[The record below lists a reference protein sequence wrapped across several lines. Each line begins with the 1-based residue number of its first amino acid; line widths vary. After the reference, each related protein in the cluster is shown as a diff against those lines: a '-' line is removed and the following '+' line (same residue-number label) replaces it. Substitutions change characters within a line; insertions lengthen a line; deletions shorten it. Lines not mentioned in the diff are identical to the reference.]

1 MRYII
6 QNILKENHRPTI
18 GKTVYLIMDK
28 SGKYVFTKF
37 LTRGTYWVTM
47 ENYGNG
53 DGYQSYTDII
63 FKNRKE
69 AQEFLDL
76 VIYCFQHQDRICS
89 YKLEKDDQRNSFNP
103 NDWEVVEYIQG
114 LMPKDDT
121 EIFDNLTES
130 EDSGGPNEDG
140 WESVDKLNNKTF
152 QEFYINQRKNAEGV
166 VSILPQPQLDRY
178 KPKVVEYVMGFF
190 RKDSMSNVFD
200 QLTESKE
207 GIGSKRDPHRGDF
220 ILAKK
225 AIFVDGKDKAT
236 TMGNM
241 YEIKKIRNEY
251 GIKNVIFIN
260 DFDAEHTVTPTNHFF
275 EEYFEYVPRE
285 YKEGLDNT
293 DTLFDLTYNFFNIN
307 ESEFDDLEWANDVV
321 TASRIPSVGV
331 VYRVNL
337 PKDEKAIID
346 ILIAD
351 MDENWVHD
359 NTRAIII
366 DPETIVDPK
375 RFLRD
380 YNRNEQTPLDRVI
393 ELLEEGHWRPIPKE
407 MSLFR
412 QEDFDPNDPIYIP
425 RLTESEEDNFEWV
438 DELPE
443 EEPFHK
449 ILIQNDER
457 DFGLKFSGVDRIL
470 FNPSVEIGSRYFN
483 DVVYWLEDR
492 DYYPD
497 TLQLDGETS
506 YIEIVKRRHAKGI
519 RNGKFKVGPVLSDQE
534 LYKLSQENTRPNWN
548 GNIWYEQ
555 FMKEF
560 KVRN

>member
-18 GKTVYLIMDK
+18 GKTIYLIMDK

-103 NDWEVVEYIQG
+103 NDWEVVEYIKG

-130 EDSGGPNEDG
+130 E
-140 WESVDKLNNKTF
+140 
-152 QEFYINQRKNAEGV
+152 
-166 VSILPQPQLDRY
+166 
-178 KPKVVEYVMGFF
+178 
-190 RKDSMSNVFD
+190 
-200 QLTESKE
+200 E
-207 GIGSKRDPHRGDF
+207 GIGSKHDPHRGDF

-241 YEIKKIRNEY
+241 YEIKKLRDEY
-251 GIKNVIFIN
+251 GIKKVIFIN

-293 DTLFDLTYNFFNIN
+293 DTLFEDWTIEPKPDEPKLTGIDLSDLT
-307 ESEFDDLEWANDVV
+307 EE
-321 TASRIPSVGV
+321 
-331 VYRVNL
+331 
-337 PKDEKAIID
+337 EKREV
-346 ILIAD
+346 L
-351 MDENWVHD
+351 
-359 NTRAIII
+359 
-366 DPETIVDPK
+366 K
-375 RFLRD
+375 KL
-380 YNRNEQTPLDRVI
+380 
-393 ELLEEGHWRPIPKE
+393 
-407 MSLFR
+407 
-412 QEDFDPNDPIYIP
+412 
-425 RLTESEEDNFEWV
+425 EDNFGVFNNFHNYAWV
-438 DELPE
+438 DSIEYLVTDFKTPYTLGDRENQIGLWFDSKEGFRRLTGGGYFVTVRMDGKKLIWRE
-443 EEPFHK
+443 E
-449 ILIQNDER
+449 I
-457 DFGLKFSGVDRIL
+457 SGREFL
-470 FNPSVEIGSRYFN
+470 
-483 DVVYWLEDR
+483 
-492 DYYPD
+492 D
-497 TLQLDGETS
+497 TNFDLTHML
-506 YIEIVKRRHAKGI
+506 
-519 RNGKFKVGPVLSDQE
+519 
-534 LYKLSQENTRPNWN
+534 
-548 GNIWYEQ
+548 
-555 FMKEF
+555 
-560 KVRN
+560 

>member
-1 MRYII
+1 MRSTI
-6 QNILKENHRPTI
+6 QKILKEAKDYHSS
-18 GKTVYLIMDK
+18 VFLIMSEDEK
-28 SGKYVFTKF
+28 FVKYNLHVA
-37 LTRGTYWVTM
+37 G
-47 ENYGNG
+47 ENY
-53 DGYQSYTDII
+53 
-63 FKNRKE
+63 F
-69 AQEFLDL
+69 
-76 VIYCFQHQDRICS
+76 
-89 YKLEKDDQRNSFNP
+89 
-103 NDWEVVEYIQG
+103 
-114 LMPKDDT
+114 
-121 EIFDNLTES
+121 
-130 EDSGGPNEDG
+130 SGGPNEDG

-251 GIKNVIFIN
+251 GIKKVIFIN

-285 YKEGLDNT
+285 YKEGLDNI
-293 DTLFDLTYNFFNIN
+293 DTLFEDWTIEPKPDEPKLTGIDLSDLTEGEKREVLKKLEDNFGVFSNFHNYAWVDRIEYLVTDFKTPYTLGDRENQIGLWFDSKEGFRRLTGGGYFVTVRMDGKKLIWREEISGREFLDTNFDLTHNFFNIN

-321 TASRIPSVGV
+321 TDSSRIPSVGV

-438 DELPE
+438 D
-443 EEPFHK
+443 K
-449 ILIQNDER
+449 
-457 DFGLKFSGVDRIL
+457 LK
-470 FNPSVEIGSRYFN
+470 
-483 DVVYWLEDR
+483 
-492 DYYPD
+492 
-497 TLQLDGETS
+497 
-506 YIEIVKRRHAKGI
+506 
-519 RNGKFKVGPVLSDQE
+519 
-534 LYKLSQENTRPNWN
+534 
-548 GNIWYEQ
+548 
-555 FMKEF
+555 
-560 KVRN
+560 

>member
-1 MRYII
+1 MKSLIK
-6 QNILKENHRPTI
+6 NILKEAQDYHSS
-18 GKTVYLIMDK
+18 VFLIMSEDERFV
-28 SGKYVFTKF
+28 KYNLHVA
-37 LTRGTYWVTM
+37 G
-47 ENYGNG
+47 ENY
-53 DGYQSYTDII
+53 
-63 FKNRKE
+63 F
-69 AQEFLDL
+69 
-76 VIYCFQHQDRICS
+76 
-89 YKLEKDDQRNSFNP
+89 
-103 NDWEVVEYIQG
+103 
-114 LMPKDDT
+114 
-121 EIFDNLTES
+121 
-130 EDSGGPNEDG
+130 SGGPNEDG

-225 AIFVDGKDKAT
+225 AIFVDGKDRAT

-251 GIKNVIFIN
+251 GIINVIFIN

-285 YKEGLDNT
+285 YKEGLENT
-293 DTLFDLTYNFFNIN
+293 DTLFDTLFEDWTIEPKPNEPKLTGIDLSDLTEGEKREVLKKLEDNFGVFSNFHNYAWVDRIEYLVTDFKTPYTLGDRENQIGLWFDSKEGFRRLTGGGYFVTVRMDGKKLIWREEISGREFLDTNFDLTHNFFNIN

-321 TASRIPSVGV
+321 TDSSRIPSVGV

-351 MDENWVHD
+351 MDENWVRD

-380 YNRNEQTPLDRVI
+380 YNRNFQTPLDRVI
-393 ELLEEGHWRPIPKE
+393 ELLEEGYWRPIPKE

-438 DELPE
+438 
-443 EEPFHK
+443 
-449 ILIQNDER
+449 
-457 DFGLKFSGVDRIL
+457 
-470 FNPSVEIGSRYFN
+470 
-483 DVVYWLEDR
+483 
-492 DYYPD
+492 
-497 TLQLDGETS
+497 
-506 YIEIVKRRHAKGI
+506 
-519 RNGKFKVGPVLSDQE
+519 RNCSQK
-534 LYKLSQENTRPNWN
+534 YK
-548 GNIWYEQ
+548 
-555 FMKEF
+555 
-560 KVRN
+560 

>member
-1 MRYII
+1 MTVRMD
-6 QNILKENHRPTI
+6 
-18 GKTVYLIMDK
+18 GKKLIWREEI
-28 SGKYVFTKF
+28 SG
-37 LTRGTYWVTM
+37 R
-47 ENYGNG
+47 
-53 DGYQSYTDII
+53 
-63 FKNRKE
+63 
-69 AQEFLDL
+69 EFLD
-76 VIYCFQHQDRICS
+76 
-89 YKLEKDDQRNSFNP
+89 
-103 NDWEVVEYIQG
+103 
-114 LMPKDDT
+114 
-121 EIFDNLTES
+121 
-130 EDSGGPNEDG
+130 
-140 WESVDKLNNKTF
+140 
-152 QEFYINQRKNAEGV
+152 
-166 VSILPQPQLDRY
+166 
-178 KPKVVEYVMGFF
+178 
-190 RKDSMSNVFD
+190 
-200 QLTESKE
+200 
-207 GIGSKRDPHRGDF
+207 
-220 ILAKK
+220 
-225 AIFVDGKDKAT
+225 
-236 TMGNM
+236 
-241 YEIKKIRNEY
+241 
-251 GIKNVIFIN
+251 
-260 DFDAEHTVTPTNHFF
+260 TN
-275 EEYFEYVPRE
+275 
-285 YKEGLDNT
+285 
-293 DTLFDLTYNFFNIN
+293 FDLTHNFFNIN

-438 DELPE
+438 DKLPE

>member
-1 MRYII
+1 MKSLIK
-6 QNILKENHRPTI
+6 NILKEVQDYHSS
-18 GKTVYLIMDK
+18 VFLIMSEDERFV
-28 SGKYVFTKF
+28 KYNLHVA
-37 LTRGTYWVTM
+37 G
-47 ENYGNG
+47 ENY
-53 DGYQSYTDII
+53 
-63 FKNRKE
+63 F
-69 AQEFLDL
+69 
-76 VIYCFQHQDRICS
+76 
-89 YKLEKDDQRNSFNP
+89 
-103 NDWEVVEYIQG
+103 
-114 LMPKDDT
+114 
-121 EIFDNLTES
+121 
-130 EDSGGPNEDG
+130 SGGPNEDG

-220 ILAKK
+220 ILARK

-260 DFDAEHTVTPTNHFF
+260 DFDAEHMVTPTNHFF

-293 DTLFDLTYNFFNIN
+293 DTLFEDWTIEPKPDEILDNALPFTGIDLSDLTEEEKREVLKKLEDNFGVFSNFHNYAWVDRIEYLVTDFKTPYISNRISNRINCFWFDSKEGFRRLTGGGYFVTVRMDGKKLIWREEISGREFLDTNFDLTHNFFNIN

-438 DELPE
+438 D
-443 EEPFHK
+443 K
-449 ILIQNDER
+449 
-457 DFGLKFSGVDRIL
+457 LK
-470 FNPSVEIGSRYFN
+470 
-483 DVVYWLEDR
+483 
-492 DYYPD
+492 
-497 TLQLDGETS
+497 
-506 YIEIVKRRHAKGI
+506 
-519 RNGKFKVGPVLSDQE
+519 
-534 LYKLSQENTRPNWN
+534 
-548 GNIWYEQ
+548 
-555 FMKEF
+555 
-560 KVRN
+560 